1 MGNIL
6 SKFLNLFQQ
15 NKDEFDSFSWERQLE
30 ELLLSKPNDK
40 YIYWLVDNK
49 GTSKMCNFMYYMAKN
64 YQAIIAPARGST
76 MKFIV
81 AEFIFSNG
89 YEPKIILIDA
99 VTKMNFKNINY
110 SGIEE
115 LKNGYFNLSRGSL
128 RTIVIESPHIVVF
141 ADKKP
146 NNDHIFKYQLQVVNL
161 S

>member
-15 NKDEFDSFSWERQLE
+15 NKDEFDSFSWQDQLE
-30 ELLLSKPNDK
+30 ELLLSQPNVFN
-40 YIYWLVDNK
+40 IYWLVINK
-49 GTSKMCNFMYYMAKN
+49 DTSKMYNFMHYMAKN
-64 YQAIIAPARGST
+64 YQAIVATASGST

-81 AEFIFSNG
+81 AEFICSNG

-99 VTKMNFKNINY
+99 ATKMKFKNINY

-128 RTIVIESPHIVVF
+128 RTIFIESPHIVVF
-141 ADKKP
+141 AAEEP
-146 NNDHIFKYQLQVVNL
+146 NNDPNSKYQYQVVYLN
-161 S
+161 